1 MSRVIETLREEHRNL
16 ARLLDALDHQ
26 IGVFAEAVRPD
37 YDVICGIA
45 DYFLDYPDRCHHPK
59 ENAVLEVLKDR
70 HAGKTTGLVDLMR
83 EHRVLHDDAVRFRDV
98 VNALLNDTDIAR
110 STIVGA
116 AGRFID
122 DQRHHMRMEEDVFFP
137 VAERILS
144 PDEWSEI
151 EFRITDARDPLF
163 GDADEDRFARLR
175 ERLLSWER
183 EFRIA

>member
-26 IGVFAEAVRPD
+26 IEVFAEAVRPD
-37 YDVICGIA
+37 YDVVRGITE
-45 DYFLDYPDRCHHPK
+45 YFLDYPDRCHHPK
-59 ENAVLEVLKDR
+59 ENAVFEVLKDR
-70 HAGKTTGLVDLMR
+70 HSDKTTGLVDMMR
-83 EHRVLHDDAVRFRDV
+83 EHRTLHDGAVRFREV
-98 VNALLNDTDIAR
+98 INVLLNDTDVAR

-122 DQRHHMRMEEDVFFP
+122 DQRHHMRMEEDFFFP

-175 ERLLSWER
+175 ERLLTWER